1 MFSDG
6 LPEALNSQNMAFSEA
21 RVLSAFR
28 ACAHSPQ
35 ALLAILSADLAQ
47 HIGERPPHDDVT
59 MLSLF
64 AEPRI

>member
-1 MFSDG
+1 
-6 LPEALNSQNMAFSEA
+6 MAFGEA

-28 ACAHSPQ
+28 ACADSPQ